1 MFKEAF
7 VGLIVVFLFY
17 LLCRLLW
24 NRRSS
29 AMSPFVIALLL
40 IGIIANGVYAF
51 CYTFPHFYMDTVGG
65 VFRYGTFEG
74 NLFAYSDEFMIQ
86 DEIIFPVLRGRH
98 VSLDAAG
105 DFYEKFVSLYAAS
118 YDRLEVPPEKKQLLL
133 ARQDDFDFVHEFSC
147 IGIMDYVTDGIP
159 AQLQDSFEE
168 EIYTTLYINTNSL
181 QGSGRLVALMDT
193 DYSLYVMSEDYYT
206 EITGGNRN
214 E

>member
-74 NLFAYSDEFMIQ
+74 NLRNPF
-86 DEIIFPVLRGRH
+86 H
-98 VSLDAAG
+98 
-105 DFYEKFVSLYAAS
+105 K
-118 YDRLEVPPEKKQLLL
+118 LLPFH
-133 ARQDDFDFVHEFSC
+133 RV
-147 IGIMDYVTDGIP
+147 
-159 AQLQDSFEE
+159 
-168 EIYTTLYINTNSL
+168 
-181 QGSGRLVALMDT
+181 
-193 DYSLYVMSEDYYT
+193 
-206 EITGGNRN
+206 
-214 E
+214 